1 MRNGKEILT
10 WILKATGLL
19 AVFVL
24 AAWFGVC
31 LCAASL
37 CL

>member
-1 MRNGKEILT
+1 MRNRNRILT

-24 AAWFGVC
+24 AAWFGVH